1 MRKALRPHTL
11 LFLVFF
17 SLSGSVESE
26 PISMEHSPIY
36 EMRTKEDQGIVIVSQ
51 TFFSAEEQQE
61 LLLEDGNPVETVLD
75 LQNQVLERH
84 IQQADDM
91 GNELDKIIQMLE
103 E

>member
-1 MRKALRPHTL
+1 MKSNLL
-11 LFLVFF
+11 LFAVFF
-17 SLSGSVESE
+17 SLSGSVDSE
-26 PISMEHSPIY
+26 PILMEQTPLY
-36 EMRTKEDQGIVIVSQ
+36 NMKAKEEQERVVVSQ
-51 TFFSAEEQQE
+51 TFFPIEKEQE
-61 LLLEDGNPVETVLD
+61 LLLEEGNPVETVLD